1 MRHERAG
8 SAAMLALVHWADDSI
23 PRDLTVSARGPATLG
38 LKWAVAGRTGA
49 CKMTDIAQLLAKTKL
64 FGPLGADARQRVIQQ
79 MRPVAF
85 DAGQAIF
92 ARGDAG
98 TEIYLVLAGRVR
110 LSILS
115 LEGRELSFS
124 HAGPGDVF
132 GEIATLD
139 GGARTA
145 DATAVS
151 RVNSM
156 TLSRA
161 ALTRLLEASPELMRA
176 AITLLC
182 GRIRDADL
190 QLEGVALHRIE
201 VRLARYFLSL
211 VSQQH
216 GAQPAQAPKVLLG
229 ISQGE
234 LALLLGAS
242 RPKVNAALM
251 MLEDSGAITR
261 EGDRFICDCDELSQ
275 MAELG

>member
-1 MRHERAG
+1 
-8 SAAMLALVHWADDSI
+8 
-23 PRDLTVSARGPATLG
+23 
-38 LKWAVAGRTGA
+38 
-49 CKMTDIAQLLAKTKL
+49 MTDVARLLAETKL
-64 FGPLGADARQRVIQQ
+64 FGLLDEPTRLRVAQQ

-92 ARGDAG
+92 ARGDPG
-98 TEIYLVLAGRVR
+98 TEVYLVLSGRVR
-110 LSILS
+110 LSVLS

-139 GGARTA
+139 GEARTA
-145 DATAVS
+145 DATAVTA
-151 RVNSM
+151 VGAM

-161 ALTRLLEASPELMRA
+161 ALNRLLETSPGLARA
-176 AITLLC
+176 AIMLLC
-182 GRIRDADL
+182 GRIRNADL

-211 VSQQH
+211 VSRQH
-216 GAQPAQAPKVLLG
+216 GPVTGTQKPKVVLG

-234 LALLLGAS
+234 LALLIGAS

-251 MLEDSGAITR
+251 LLEDSGAVSR
-261 EGDRFICDCDELSQ
+261 DGDSFVCDCDELNQ
-275 MAELG
+275 VAELG

>member
-1 MRHERAG
+1 
-8 SAAMLALVHWADDSI
+8 
-23 PRDLTVSARGPATLG
+23 
-38 LKWAVAGRTGA
+38 
-49 CKMTDIAQLLAKTKL
+49 MTDVAQLLAKTKL
-64 FGPLGADARQRVIQQ
+64 FGLLGEQDRDRIAQQ
-79 MRPVAF
+79 MRPVSF
-85 DAGQAIF
+85 TAGQAIF
-92 ARGDAG
+92 ARGDPG
-98 TEIYLVLAGRVR
+98 TEVYLVLKGRVR
-110 LSILS
+110 LSVLS
-115 LEGRELSFS
+115 LEGRELSFT

-145 DATAVS
+145 DATAVTA
-151 RVNSM
+151 VEAM

-161 ALTRLLEASPELMRA
+161 ALNRFLEISPELARA
-176 AITLLC
+176 AILLLC

-216 GAQPAQAPKVLLG
+216 GQPTAGSKPKVVLG
-229 ISQGE
+229 MSQGE

-251 MLEDSGAITR
+251 LLEDSGAITR
-261 EGDRFICDCDELSQ
+261 EGDRFICDCDELNQ
-275 MAELG
+275 VAEFG

>member
-1 MRHERAG
+1 
-8 SAAMLALVHWADDSI
+8 
-23 PRDLTVSARGPATLG
+23 
-38 LKWAVAGRTGA
+38 
-49 CKMTDIAQLLAKTKL
+49 MTDVAQLLAKTTL
-64 FGPLGADARQRVIQQ
+64 FGLLAEDARQRVAQQ
-79 MRPVAF
+79 MRPVAY

-92 ARGDAG
+92 ARGDPG
-98 TEIYLVLAGRVR
+98 TEVYLVLVGRVR
-110 LSILS
+110 LSVLS
-115 LEGRELSFS
+115 LEGRELSFT

-145 DATAVS
+145 DATAVTA
-151 RVNSM
+151 VEGM

-161 ALTRLLEASPELMRA
+161 ALNRLFDTSPEVARA
-176 AITLLC
+176 AIMLLC

-216 GAQPAQAPKVLLG
+216 GTGSAQKPKVVLG

-251 MLEDSGAITR
+251 LLEDSGAIAR
-261 EGDRFICDCDELSQ
+261 EGDRFVCDCDELNQ
-275 MAELG
+275 VAELG

>member
-1 MRHERAG
+1 
-8 SAAMLALVHWADDSI
+8 
-23 PRDLTVSARGPATLG
+23 
-38 LKWAVAGRTGA
+38 
-49 CKMTDIAQLLAKTKL
+49 MTDVAQHLAKTKL
-64 FGPLGADARQRVIQQ
+64 FGPLGAETRARVAQQ
-79 MRPVAF
+79 MRPVTY

-98 TEIYLVLAGRVR
+98 TEIYLVLSGRVR

-115 LEGRELSFS
+115 LEGRELSFT

-145 DATAVS
+145 DATAVT
-151 RVNSM
+151 RVEAM

-161 ALTRLLEASPELMRA
+161 ALTRLLEASPELMRT
-176 AITLLC
+176 AIMLLC
-182 GRIRDADL
+182 GRIREADL

-211 VSQQH
+211 VNQQH
-216 GAQPAQAPKVLLG
+216 GAEPPPAPKVVLG
-229 ISQGE
+229 MSQSE
-234 LALLLGAS
+234 LALLIGAS

-251 MLEDSGAITR
+251 LLEDTGAITR
-261 EGDRFICDCDELSQ
+261 EGDRFICDCGELSQ
-275 MAELG
+275 LAELG

>member
-1 MRHERAG
+1 
-8 SAAMLALVHWADDSI
+8 
-23 PRDLTVSARGPATLG
+23 
-38 LKWAVAGRTGA
+38 
-49 CKMTDIAQLLAKTKL
+49 MTDVAQLLAKTKL
-64 FGPLGADARQRVIQQ
+64 FGLLADEPRHRTAQQ
-79 MRPVAF
+79 MRPVAY

-92 ARGDAG
+92 ARGDPG
-98 TEIYLVLAGRVR
+98 TEVYLVLKGRVR

-132 GEIATLD
+132 GEIATFD

-145 DATAVS
+145 DATAVTG
-151 RVNSM
+151 VEAM

-161 ALTRLLEASPELMRA
+161 ALNRLLDTSPELAKA
-176 AITLLC
+176 AIMLLC

-216 GAQPAQAPKVLLG
+216 GASTAPDKPKVVLG

-251 MLEDSGAITR
+251 LLEDSGAISR
-261 EGDRFICDCDELSQ
+261 EGDRFVCDCDELNQ
-275 MAELG
+275 VAELG

>member
-1 MRHERAG
+1 
-8 SAAMLALVHWADDSI
+8 
-23 PRDLTVSARGPATLG
+23 
-38 LKWAVAGRTGA
+38 
-49 CKMTDIAQLLAKTKL
+49 MTDVAQLLAKTTL
-64 FGPLGADARQRVIQQ
+64 FGLLAEDARQRVAQQ
-79 MRPVAF
+79 MRPVAY

-92 ARGDAG
+92 ARGDPG
-98 TEIYLVLAGRVR
+98 TEVYLVLKGRVR
-110 LSILS
+110 LSVLS
-115 LEGRELSFS
+115 LEGRELSFT

-145 DATAVS
+145 DATAVTA
-151 RVNSM
+151 VEAM

-161 ALTRLLEASPELMRA
+161 ALNRLFDTSPEVARA
-176 AITLLC
+176 AIMLLC

-216 GAQPAQAPKVLLG
+216 GTGTSPAKPKVVLG

-251 MLEDSGAITR
+251 LLEDSGAITR
-261 EGDRFICDCDELSQ
+261 EGDRFVCDCDELNQ
-275 MAELG
+275 VAELG

>member
-1 MRHERAG
+1 M
-8 SAAMLALVHWADDSI
+8 AD
-23 PRDLTVSARGPATLG
+23 V
-38 LKWAVAGRTGA
+38 
-49 CKMTDIAQLLAKTKL
+49 AQLLAKTKF
-64 FGPLGADARQRVIQQ
+64 FGLLGEDPRQRVAQQ

-85 DAGQAIF
+85 DPGQAIF
-92 ARGDAG
+92 ARGDPG
-98 TEIYLVLAGRVR
+98 TEVYLVLKGRVR
-110 LSILS
+110 LSVLS
-115 LEGRELSFS
+115 LEGRELSFT

-145 DATAVS
+145 DATAVTA
-151 RVNSM
+151 VEAM

-161 ALTRLLEASPELMRA
+161 SLARLMETSPELSRA
-176 AITLLC
+176 AIMLLC

-211 VSQQH
+211 VSQQR
-216 GAQPAQAPKVLLG
+216 GSDPAGTHKVVLG
-229 ISQGE
+229 MSQGE

-251 MLEDSGAITR
+251 LLEDSGAITR
-261 EGDRFICDCDELSQ
+261 EGDLFVCDCDELNQ